1 MDESLLEGFAFY
13 GQLNEEEKAAL
24 QSSAREH
31 VFPQGAEVY
40 RGDCSGLMQVEKGRL
55 RAYVLSDTGREITL
69 YRLERGDVCLF
80 SASCALRGIRFDVF
94 VRAETDARVLLI
106 PADAYKRVMQTSV
119 AAAAYTNELM
129 AERFSRVMWVLD
141 EVLNKKFDARLAAL
155 LLQEAEFAKGDT
167 LNITHEQIAAHL
179 GTVREAVSR
188 MLKYFER
195 EGLVSL
201 SRGTVRLLDMDD
213 LRLLAKEQKN

>member
-40 RGDCSGLMQVEKGRL
+40 RGDCSGLMQVEKGRM

-94 VRAETDARVLLI
+94 VRAETDARAQRGY
-106 PADAYKRVMQTSV
+106 ADPPRGKKGPRAHAGRARVF
-119 AAAAYTNELM
+119 
-129 AERFSRVMWVLD
+129 R
-141 EVLNKKFDARLAAL
+141 K
-155 LLQEAEFAKGDT
+155 
-167 LNITHEQIAAHL
+167 
-179 GTVREAVSR
+179 
-188 MLKYFER
+188 
-195 EGLVSL
+195 
-201 SRGTVRLLDMDD
+201 
-213 LRLLAKEQKN
+213 LR